1 MNKIVKIV
9 IPLVIFLILVILTIG
24 FVIRSNQS
32 KSGSNDN
39 PDVPDYHGAKGI
51 LFLYPEAGGFDV
63 PDFGGFPDPETVK
76 ENFHTIAVVANHA
89 ADDFVSHWED
99 KHVLALQKASGV
111 PVERWLAYYFG
122 KDSNW
127 SCQCNASGCWPAK
140 NTRGSPSNSTVCNT
154 DVMKQVKYDVT
165 TYGIVGIMFDDE
177 VGDSKLIADAM
188 EAAAKETDI
197 KLGWT
202 LSLGTAK
209 QCRPRQDIG
218 LPCIPGEVGN
228 MPWDYCFGQAYTDAT
243 ADFYDGSCKF
253 SPNFWKLVQ
262 ESYDDSV
269 TAQRGVPMVCGAGCG
284 ISDQY
289 GVSNQ
294 AICVDERMTGAQIS
308 TLIKSRPRRAEFKW
322 RNFAIWY
329 GTIGTNM
336 FGCVYDDQ
344 KCATECCDDWKMA
357 DT

>member
-24 FVIRSNQS
+24 FVVRSN
-32 KSGSNDN
+32 SNDN
-39 PDVPDYHGAKGI
+39 PYVPDYHGPKGI

-89 ADDFVSHWED
+89 AHDFVSHWED
-99 KHVLALQKASGV
+99 KHVVALQKASGV

-122 KDSNW
+122 KDSKW
-127 SCQCNASGCWPAK
+127 ACQCNASGCWRDKRQTKLP
-140 NTRGSPSNSTVCNT
+140 NITVCNT

-188 EAAAKETDI
+188 EAAATETDI

-209 QCRPRQDIG
+209 KCRPRQDVSK
-218 LPCIPGEVGN
+218 PCIQGQVGN
-228 MPWDYCFGQAYTDAT
+228 MPWDYCFGQAYTDTT

-253 SPNFWKLVQ
+253 SPNFWDLVRK
-262 ESYDDSV
+262 SYDSSV
-269 TAQRGVPMVCGAGCG
+269 TAERGVPMVCGAGCG
-284 ISDQY
+284 IKDFKK
-289 GVSNQ
+289 GNNTPL
-294 AICVDERMTGAQIS
+294 CVDERMTGTQIS
-308 TLIKSRPRRAEFKW
+308 TLINSRPQPAEFKW

-344 KCATECCDDWKMA
+344 KCATECCDSWK
-357 DT
+357 TK